1 MDIANLVDQFLKTGK
16 DMAQKG
22 QSMAQDQLKGINNSD
37 DPMAK
42 LKTGAMA
49 AGVLALLLGTQRG
62 RGATST
68 ALKVGSVTALAGMA
82 YQMYQKWQSGQLGGN
97 TAQAADASTTA
108 APPALPAAQDTVEA
122 TRLDPETLLKVMIAA
137 AKADGHVDQAE
148 LTTIRDQ
155 LKNYELGDQLNNLI
169 LSEMTKPTSVNDIAA
184 LAHDDKAAAIEIYL
198 VSKVVV
204 GEESEAEKAY
214 LAQLQQ
220 ALGLPDAL
228 VQGV

>member
-1 MDIANLVDQFLKTGK
+1 MDIKNLVDQLLQTGK

-22 QSMAQDQLKGINNSD
+22 QSMAQDQLKSVNDSN

-68 ALKVGSVTALAGMA
+68 ALKVGSVTALAGVA

-97 TAQAADASTTA
+97 TAQASDTQA
-108 APPALPAAQDTVEA
+108 PALLPVQDEVQT
-122 TRLDPETLLKVMIAA
+122 TRLEAETLLKVMIAA

-148 LTTIRDQ
+148 LATIREQ
-155 LKNYELGDQLNNLI
+155 LKQYELGAQLNDLI
-169 LSEMTKPTSVNDIAA
+169 LSEMTKPTSVAEIAA
-184 LAHDDKAAAIEIYL
+184 LANDDKAAAIEVYL
-198 VSKVVV
+198 VSKLVA
-204 GEESEAEKAY
+204 GDANEAEKAY

>member
-1 MDIANLVDQFLKTGK
+1 MDINNLFDQLLKTGK

-22 QSMAQDQLKGINNSD
+22 QSMAQEQISNVTNSN

-42 LKTGAMA
+42 LKSGAMA
-49 AGVLALLLGTQRG
+49 AGVLALLLGTKRG

-68 ALKVGSVTALAGMA
+68 ALKVGSVAALGGLA
-82 YQMYQKWQSGQLGGN
+82 YQMYQKWQSGQLGGT
-97 TAQAADASTTA
+97 TAQADAQ
-108 APPALPAAQDTVEA
+108 PPLLPVQDEVQA
-122 TRLDPETLLKVMIAA
+122 TRLDAETLLKVMIAA

-148 LTTIRDQ
+148 LATIREQ
-155 LKNYELGDQLNNLI
+155 LKTYELGAQLNDLI
-169 LSEMTKPTSVNDIAA
+169 LSEMTKPTTVDEIAA
-184 LAHDDKAAAIEIYL
+184 LANNDKAAAIEVYL
-198 VSKVVV
+198 VSKLVA
-204 GEESEAEKAY
+204 GEANEAEKAY